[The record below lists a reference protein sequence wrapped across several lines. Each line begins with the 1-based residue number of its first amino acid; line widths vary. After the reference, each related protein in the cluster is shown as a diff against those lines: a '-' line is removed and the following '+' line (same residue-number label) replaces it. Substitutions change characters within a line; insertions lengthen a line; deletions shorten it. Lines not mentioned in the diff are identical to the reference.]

1 LIAVTFIA
9 GLAQFARIKVN
20 GAPLSAEVIDQLV
33 DARIERSISVP
44 SVFSL
49 RFHDEGFALMD
60 GSTFA
65 IGQTIAI
72 SFPTPTEEIVDVFEG
87 EIVSIASEQ
96 DGDGLH
102 EFVVSGYDTAHR
114 LGRKTTI
121 QTFQK
126 MSYSEVVSKIARD
139 YGLRAAV
146 TGYTSP
152 VFDYLVQTT
161 TDYAFLGQVARRA
174 GAEWSV
180 SNQTLTFR
188 PRATDE
194 TGVAL
199 TFRDDLRRF
208 KVRYSAAEHPEQVTV
223 RGWDPRTGSAVVG
236 QRNPP
241 PYGSGGPSVAA
252 ASRTKAA
259 AVGTGQFV
267 APGLVMQSQS
277 EADAVAG
284 ALAER
289 MGSAELIARGEAI
302 GRPDVDVGKTISV
315 DHVGTKLS
323 GDYYVTAV
331 EHVFGAGR
339 PLLTRFTAGG
349 LEPSSLVDL
358 LGRGDQAAVWS
369 AVGVTV
375 GVVTNNDDPD
385 KLGRVRVKFPS
396 VSDSEESE
404 WARVLTA
411 GGGSSKGLQFVPD
424 LHDEVLVV
432 FEHGD
437 PRRPYVLGAV
447 WSDKQ
452 KPPFADYTKDGKS
465 TSWSIGTP
473 FGQSLAFRTGDAK
486 DQRQFSVLM
495 KDGKTKLLLGEDK
508 IEIFAGDQS
517 PIELKTGQASITLS
531 GNGDVTIKGTNIT
544 LDATNGVAIK
554 GTKVEVTAKTTAKVE
569 GTATLELKGGASGKL
584 EASGILELKGSML
597 KIN

>member
-1 LIAVTFIA
+1 MPRSPVS
-9 GLAQFARIKVN
+9 V
-20 GAPLSAEVIDQLV
+20 AEQLV
-33 DARIERSISVP
+33 DARIERSLSVP

-49 RFHDEGFALMD
+49 RFHDEGFSLID

-65 IGQTIAI
+65 IGRTIAI
-72 SFPTPTEEIVDVFEG
+72 SFPTPTQDTARVFEG

-96 DGDGLH
+96 DGGGLH
-102 EFVVSGYDTAHR
+102 ELVVSGYDTAHR
-114 LGRKTTI
+114 LGRRTTI
-121 QTFQK
+121 HTFQK
-126 MSYSEVVSKIARD
+126 MSYAEVIQKIAGD
-139 YGLRAAV
+139 YGLRASV

-161 TDYAFLGQVARRA
+161 TDYAFLGQIARRV

-188 PRATDE
+188 PRATDQA
-194 TGVAL
+194 GLSL
-199 TFRDDLRRF
+199 TFRDELRRF

-223 RGWDPRTGSAVVG
+223 RGWDPHTGNAVVG
-236 QRNPP
+236 QQNPI
-241 PYGSGGPSVAA
+241 PYNSNGPSVAA
-252 ASRTKAA
+252 ASRTNAA
-259 AVGTGQFV
+259 SVGTGQFV

-277 EADAVAG
+277 EADAVAA

-302 GRPDVDVGKTISV
+302 GRPDIDVGKTINI

-369 AVGVTV
+369 SVGVTV
-375 GVVTNNDDPD
+375 GIVTNNDDPD

-411 GGGSSKGLQFVPD
+411 GGGSAKGLQFVPD

-473 FGQSLAFRTGDAK
+473 FGQSLAFRTGEAK
-486 DQRQFSVLM
+486 DERQFTVKM
-495 KDGKTKLLLGEDK
+495 KDGKTRLLLGEDK
-508 IEIFAGDQS
+508 VELFAGDQS
-517 PIELKTGQASITLS
+517 PIELKTGEASITLS
-531 GNGDVTIKGTNIT
+531 GNGDVIIKGTNIT
-544 LDATNGVAIK
+544 LEATNSVAIK
-554 GTKVEVTAKTTAKVE
+554 GAKVEVTAKTSAKVE
-569 GTATLELKGGASGKL
+569 GSTTLELKGGASGKL
-584 EASGILELKGSML
+584 EASGILELKGSLL